1 MRKIIL
7 LSVSTLFFLIG
18 CEEAPNEE
26 TWHCLQE
33 NQISPELIA
42 SQKSTVVYSTPQT
55 AKSSGIVTIQNT
67 ALNKKSE
74 LKSELTFSREDSG
87 KKIKM
92 TLLSADLEIVT
103 DELDLLSE
111 GRAQALL
118 PEVGTSIS
126 GEIIYQDSETQKVK
140 YENNEVLECT
150 LQDV

>member
-1 MRKIIL
+1 MREKIL

-18 CEEAPNEE
+18 CEGAPNEE

-92 TLLSADLEIVT
+92 TLLSADLEVVT
-103 DELDLLSE
+103 DELNLLSE

-126 GEIIYQDSETQKVK
+126 GEIIYQDGATQRVK